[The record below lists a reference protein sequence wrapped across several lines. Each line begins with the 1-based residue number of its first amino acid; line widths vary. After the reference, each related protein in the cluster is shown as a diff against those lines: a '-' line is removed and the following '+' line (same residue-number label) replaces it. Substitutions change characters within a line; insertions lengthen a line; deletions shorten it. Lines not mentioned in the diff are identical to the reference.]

1 MNHQTKTIT
10 ITSPQTT
17 VLLCCLRDHL
27 ATCRHHVARLK
38 ETGSENTPIAQYW
51 LAQLEAA
58 QHLYELTSKT
68 PFTDT
73 AYIPPADVAS

>member
-38 ETGSENTPIAQYW
+38 ETGSANTPIAQYW

-58 QHLYELTSKT
+58 QQLYELTSKT
-68 PFTDT
+68 PFTGTTT
-73 AYIPPADVAS
+73 APAGETSI